1 MTIKEVSQK
10 YNISADTLRYYEKEG
25 LIGKVP
31 KINGK
36 RNYTENEEKNIEFI
50 ICMCQAGLSINILK
64 KYISLFKEGE
74 STILQR
80 KKLLEEQKMILSHKI
95 DRMNIALNK
104 LNYKIDYYEKEII
117 VKEKEL
123 LSNLKDTN
131 L

>member
-1 MTIKEVSQK
+1 M
-10 YNISADTLRYYEKEG
+10 R
-25 LIGKVP
+25 
-31 KINGK
+31 
-36 RNYTENEEKNIEFI
+36 
-50 ICMCQAGLSINILK
+50 QAGLSINILK

-80 KKLLEEQKMILSHKI
+80 KKLLEEQKMILIHKI
-95 DRMNIALNK
+95 DRMNIALNR